1 MTYYNPSYIILY
13 YIPNIQIIVLCITV
27 ISSVNDPIKGW
38 IDNFNGPIGLMMA
51 CGKGIVRVTY
61 ADKSIIP
68 DYMAVDISIKSMIVA
83 AWHRSTLK

>member
-1 MTYYNPSYIILY
+1 LYTNYNCHQHTAY
-13 YIPNIQIIVLCITV
+13 IVLFITV

-61 ADKSIIP
+61 GDKSIVP

-83 AWHRSTLK
+83 AWHRSKSK

>member
-1 MTYYNPSYIILY
+1 MY
-13 YIPNIQIIVLCITV
+13 ITV
-27 ISSVNDPIKGW
+27 ISSLNDPVKGW

-61 ADKSIIP
+61 GEKSIVP

-83 AWHRSTLK
+83 AWHRSKSGYIYNLTEYYL